1 VHFHVEFRSSGP
13 NLLKSA
19 TSGFVKPFRRLY
31 EALRRPG
38 GDFLT
43 STQET
48 LGVYPE
54 ISFKT
59 MTQVYLADL
68 AARASIDF
76 LADQIVGAGF
86 HTTMNEEYTEPSE
99 GKTAKEIVD
108 DFCEE
113 ANVDVILQ
121 DTAKYLVGW
130 GNAFWWVGN
139 PKKIEFLKL
148 VPVEI
153 IKKIH
158 FSEGEVSKLV
168 LDWHREPKEIDG
180 DELIHLT
187 YNRLTAEP
195 LGIGILYSLCAP
207 LNIGNGE
214 KRDPFYQIKGKIH
227 TGMSET
233 IYKFG
238 APNELWSLP
247 GLDKKRIKKV
257 RSEISKIGLKGYRF
271 VWNPPKG
278 TEAKVQSIVAERMRG
293 LDFYVE
299 TLEDEFV
306 LGLQTPLAKLITKTG
321 FTEASANAA
330 LEIAERRV
338 MALQRFMKRSVERH
352 LFDRVVAAAGLD
364 EKQAQ
369 VRLNWGME
377 QPEFE
382 LSDVLDAYERSAI
395 DRKEVRKILIQLG
408 WPLLEEE
415 NSENGG

>member
-1 VHFHVEFRSSGP
+1 MPNSVVSS
-13 NLLKSA
+13 
-19 TSGFVKPFRRLY
+19 FVKPFRRLY
-31 EALRRPG
+31 EALRRPS

-43 STQET
+43 STQDT

-86 HTTMNEEYTEPSE
+86 HTTMNEEYSEESE
-99 GKTAKEIVD
+99 GKTAKEVVD

-113 ANVDVILQ
+113 ANVDVVLQ

-130 GNAFWWVGN
+130 GNGFWWVGN

-148 VPVEI
+148 VPIEI
-153 IKKIH
+153 IEKVH
-158 FSEGEVSKLV
+158 FSEGEVSRLV
-168 LDWHREPKEIDG
+168 LEWHREPKEIEG

-207 LNIGNGE
+207 LNIGDGDTRE
-214 KRDPFYQIKGKIH
+214 PFYQIKGKIH
-227 TGMSET
+227 KGMAEV
-233 IYKFG
+233 IYKWG
-238 APNELWSLP
+238 APNELWVLP
-247 GLDKKRIKKV
+247 GLKKATLTKAHTEIK
-257 RSEISKIGLKGYRF
+257 SLPMKGSRF
-271 VWNPPKG
+271 TTSAKD
-278 TEAKVQSIVAERMRG
+278 AKVIPIVAERMRG

-306 LGLQTPLAKLITKTG
+306 LGLETPLAKLITKTG

-382 LSDVLDAYERSAI
+382 LTDVLDAYEKSAI
-395 DRKEVRKILIQLG
+395 DRSEVRKILIQMG
-408 WPLLEEE
+408 WPLEVPEQPE
-415 NSENGG
+415 TGG